1 MQKAV
6 QLLGARKVKHEFS
19 EVTRYDWAKECG
31 VAGSKLTSCKKKSDV
46 CGSRGNVAENCVR
59 NWVARILAF
68 SNASHF
74 FPGCA

>member
-31 VAGSKLTSCKKKSDV
+31 G
-46 CGSRGNVAENCVR
+46 CGFEAD
-59 NWVARILAF
+59 ILQEEI
-68 SNASHF
+68 
-74 FPGCA
+74 